1 MLQSQVTRKTKD
13 FDELRKQF
21 EYLRK
26 AEEDS
31 SKELEKMAQR
41 NAKEEARLRSLLD
54 DKQILVDVLR

>member
-1 MLQSQVTRKTKD
+1 
-13 FDELRKQF
+13 LRKQF

-54 DKQILVDVLR
+54 DK